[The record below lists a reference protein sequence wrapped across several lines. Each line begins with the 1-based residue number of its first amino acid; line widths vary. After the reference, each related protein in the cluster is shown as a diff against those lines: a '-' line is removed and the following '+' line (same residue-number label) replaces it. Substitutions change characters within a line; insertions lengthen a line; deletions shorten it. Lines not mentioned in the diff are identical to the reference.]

1 MGRTMPNESDKRPTS
16 RDTHDVPHEEP
27 RLFDTIYTCRAMR
40 RLRPDPVPQ
49 ELLLHLVDAAI
60 QGPSSSN
67 GQNWRFVI
75 VRDRRVKAK
84 IAEAWRRGHAFY
96 QDTIGQA
103 PPRPGEDLGA
113 RERGGRAVT
122 YLIDHLEYVPALI
135 VVLIKR
141 DDAVAK
147 VLSSPKTLV
156 AAFRHHG
163 LVGGLRLLAGG
174 SRAGAQT
181 MGATAYPAVQNLLL
195 AARGLGL
202 GAVLTTPHLLVPSA
216 FERILQIPRDLTITA
231 VIPVGYPKGRFGPV
245 SRPPVERLVSWDAY
259 HD

>member
-1 MGRTMPNESDKRPTS
+1 MSNEAGERPIS
-16 RDTHDVPHEEP
+16 PETHDVPHEEP

-75 VRDRRVKAK
+75 VRDRGVKTKLA
-84 IAEAWRRGHAFY
+84 AAWRRGHAFY

-103 PPRPGEDLGA
+103 PPRPGEDLAA
-113 RERGGRAVT
+113 RERGGRAVA
-122 YLIDHLEYVPALI
+122 YLIDHLEDVPAVI

-181 MGATAYPAVQNLLL
+181 MSATAYPAVQNLLL

-202 GAVLTTPHLLVPSA
+202 GAVLTTPHLLVPAA
-216 FERILQIPRDLTITA
+216 FEKILHIPRDVTITA

-245 SRPPVERLVSWDAY
+245 SRPPAERVISWDTY
-259 HD
+259 RE